1 MVSTRI
7 VIALGT
13 FLILLGFGSG
23 WIAFSSFPRGYTYFD
38 IATQIGSTYGPCN
51 CPPAADSVEGE
62 FLLAFLPMV
71 ASPGPLMAAM
81 VLYPLGFVL
90 AAVSVFRWK
99 VMWLAGALSVIA
111 GVLWFAG
118 VSSSQAAIVEKLEAW
133 SGAGGGGN
141 AYSVW
146 VQLGAY
152 FALAGGGVLLLGF
165 VLSKMDKLDWPIE

>member
-1 MVSTRI
+1 M

-23 WIAFSSFPRGYTYFD
+23 WIAFSSFPSGYTYFD

-62 FLLAFLPMV
+62 FLLVLLPMV
-71 ASPGPLMAAM
+71 ASPGFLMAAM
-81 VLYPLGFVL
+81 ALYPLAFVL
-90 AAVSVFRWK
+90 AAVSIFRWK
-99 VMWLAGALSVIA
+99 TMWLAGALSVTS

-118 VSSSQAAIVEKLEAW
+118 VSSNQAAIIENLEAW
-133 SGAGGGGN
+133 SGAGGGSS

-146 VQLGAY
+146 VQLGVY
-152 FALAGGGVLLLGF
+152 FALAGGVVLLLGF
-165 VLSKMDKLDWPIE
+165 LLSKMDRLDWPID